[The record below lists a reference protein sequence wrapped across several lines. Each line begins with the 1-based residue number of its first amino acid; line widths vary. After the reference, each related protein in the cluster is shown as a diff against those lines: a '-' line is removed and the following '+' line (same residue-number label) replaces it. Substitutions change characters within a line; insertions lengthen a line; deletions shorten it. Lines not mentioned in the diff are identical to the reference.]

1 MKSIEGLHHI
11 SCITKDIEKNVWFY
25 THVLGLKILKKSVNQ
40 DDVFSYHLFYG
51 DANASVGSSI
61 TFFDYPQ
68 MSPAIAGSNSVYRLG
83 LRVASKEALVFWRA
97 RLKSFNFK
105 SDVLINKLGCVGF
118 NFTDPDGL
126 KLRLISSEGLDNL
139 ASYPNNHPDIPLNFA
154 ICGLGEVHLHVQD
167 TLKADQWL
175 TTVLNFK
182 RIMNDQDST
191 LYISSSHRADTRCIV
206 TMDSSKTEIY
216 GHGSVHHIAWR
227 VEDDVQLMAMNAK
240 INDLA
245 LSNSSIV
252 DRHYFKSLYV
262 RDYNRI
268 LFEFA
273 TDGPGYTCDEPLET
287 LGHHLSLPPFLKP
300 YRKTIEKHIKPLNT
314 KNVSL

>member
-1 MKSIEGLHHI
+1 MKLIEGLHHV
-11 SCITKDIEKNVWFY
+11 SCMTKDIEKNVWFY
-25 THVLGLKILKKSVNQ
+25 TEVLGLKILKKSVNQ
-40 DDVFSYHLFYG
+40 DDVFAYHLFYG
-51 DANASVGSSI
+51 DANASVGSI
-61 TFFDYPQ
+61 TFFDYPH
-68 MSPAIAGSNSVYRLG
+68 MSPAQVGSNSVYRLG
-83 LRVASKEALVFWRA
+83 LRVASKEALIFWRE

-105 SDVLINKLGCVGF
+105 SDAITNKLGCFGF
-118 NFTDPDGL
+118 NFVDPDGL
-126 KLRLISSEGLDNL
+126 KLRLVSSEGLETL
-139 ASYPNNHPDIPLNFA
+139 PSYPNNHPDIPLDFA
-154 ICGLGEVHLHVQD
+154 ICGLGEVHLHVQN

-206 TMDSSKTEIY
+206 TMDSSKAEIH

-227 VEDDVQLMAMNAK
+227 VEDDEHLMAMNAK
-240 INDLA
+240 INDLGV
-245 LSNSSIV
+245 SNSSIV

-287 LGHHLSLPPFLKP
+287 LGRHLSLPPFLEP
-300 YRKTIEKHIKPLNT
+300 YRRTIEKHIKPLNT
-314 KNVSL
+314 NNESVK

>member
-1 MKSIEGLHHI
+1 MKSIEGLHHV

-25 THVLGLKILKKSVNQ
+25 TKVLGLKLLKKSVNQ
-40 DDVFSYHLFYG
+40 DDVFSYHIFYG

-61 TFFDYPQ
+61 TFFDYPLI
-68 MSPAIAGSNSVYRLG
+68 SPSIAGSNSVYRLG
-83 LRVASKEALVFWRA
+83 LRVATKEALVFWRA

-105 SDVLINKLGCVGF
+105 SDAIINKLSCFGF

-126 KLRLISSEGLDNL
+126 KLRLISSEGLDDL
-139 ASYPNNHPDIPLNFA
+139 VSYPNNHPDIPLNFA
-154 ICGLGEVHLHVQD
+154 IYGLGEVHLHVQD

-182 RIMNDQDST
+182 RVMSDQDST

-206 TMDSSKTEIY
+206 TMDSSKAETY

-227 VEDDVQLMAMNAK
+227 VKDDEQLMVMNTRM
-240 INDLA
+240 NDLA
-245 LSNSSIV
+245 FSNSSIV

-287 LGHHLSLPPFLKP
+287 LGHHLSLPPFLEP

-314 KNVSL
+314 KNDSL